1 MTVEVLLFASLRDAI
16 GEKLVRVEVP
26 DDASVLEVA
35 GALFR
40 ERNAVHLCEL
50 PVRYA
55 VDEAFVPETHVPRD
69 GDRIAIIPPVSG
81 G

>member
-16 GEKLVRVEVP
+16 GEKSVRVEVA
-26 DDASVLEVA
+26 DGASVSDVA
-35 GALFR
+35 RALFL
-40 ERNAVHLCEL
+40 ERNAAHLGEL

-55 VDEAFVPETHVPRD
+55 VEESFVPEGHVLRD
-69 GDRIAIIPPVSG
+69 GDCVAIIPPVSG

>member
-16 GEKLVRVEVP
+16 GENSVRIEVP
-26 DDASVLEVA
+26 DGASVADVA
-35 GALFR
+35 RALFH
-40 ERNAVHLCEL
+40 ERHADHLGGL

-55 VDEAFVPETHVPRD
+55 VGEAFVPDGHVLQD
-69 GDRIAIIPPVSG
+69 GDCVAIIPPVSG